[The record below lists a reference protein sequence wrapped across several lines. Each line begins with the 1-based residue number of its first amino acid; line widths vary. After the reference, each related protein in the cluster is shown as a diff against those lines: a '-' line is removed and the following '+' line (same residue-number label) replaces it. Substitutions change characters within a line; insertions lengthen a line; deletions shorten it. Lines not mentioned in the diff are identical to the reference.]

1 MEMNLYL
8 YLSLGILVL
17 MGFGF
22 FLFSAFY
29 QRAQKETSYVR
40 TGFGGEKVIM
50 DGGAFVLPV
59 LHEVL
64 PINMQT
70 MRIEISREQNLAL
83 VTKDPLRVDVTA
95 EFFLRVSPDEN
106 AISTAARALGRR
118 TLDLAKIN

>member
-50 DGGAFVLPV
+50 DGGAFVLF
-59 LHEVL
+59 
-64 PINMQT
+64 
-70 MRIEISREQNLAL
+70 
-83 VTKDPLRVDVTA
+83 K
-95 EFFLRVSPDEN
+95 
-106 AISTAARALGRR
+106 
-118 TLDLAKIN
+118 